1 MYNTETIQDEI
12 TMWMTDFVEKSHP
25 SLGNWPPCPYARQA
39 RMTDKIK
46 VLLVSSKQTFR
57 IVVST
62 SLECS
67 LRDNDAVIIAFDHN
81 LIDAQELADKVN
93 AWNNNWLMP
102 KDLCNT

>member
-46 VLLVSSKQTFR
+46 VLWSNKADIQNLLSDE
-57 IVVST
+57 ST
-62 SLECS
+62 SKITSNALSKEE
-67 LRDNDAVIIAFDHN
+67 AQTKIKKFIA
-81 LIDAQELADKVN
+81 
-93 AWNNNWLMP
+93 
-102 KDLCNT
+102 